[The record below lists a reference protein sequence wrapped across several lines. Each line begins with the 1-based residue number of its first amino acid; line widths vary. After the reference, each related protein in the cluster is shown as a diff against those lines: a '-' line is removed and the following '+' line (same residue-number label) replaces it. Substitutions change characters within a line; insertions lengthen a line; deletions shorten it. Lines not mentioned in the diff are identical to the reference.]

1 MRIVVLLLVIF
12 QSGLVLSSCATTT
25 TRPTPPENY
34 QGPIASEPVIRPGD
48 YWIYERGDST
58 RSKSTRMLS
67 NLQFPLWI
75 GKTWRYDTAAR
86 RPNQPPNTPAEIPA
100 WIDCSVAA
108 VNDVSVPAGSFRAF
122 QCECQCLIV
131 GGERFY
137 QEGCGAWTAWYAP
150 EAKNIVKMKGER
162 PTNSFEL
169 LEYKVSG
176 GAKVVRTIPDDGSE
190 NVPTS
195 LKEIVIVFDQ
205 PMSRAWNINCS
216 PAFFPDAPAGRTC
229 THGGTHWE
237 NERTFV
243 VQLTTGL
250 KPNQLYSFGVNPSVS
265 REQYDPKRTF
275 HGFTDSTP
283 VVSQR
288 FSFTTQP

>member
-1 MRIVVLLLVIF
+1 MRIVVLLLVIS
-12 QSGLVLSSCATTT
+12 QSGLVLNSCVTPTTQ
-25 TRPTPPENY
+25 PAPPADY
-34 QGPIASEPVIRPGD
+34 QGPIASEPAIRPGD

-58 RSKSTRMLS
+58 RTKSARMFS
-67 NLQFPLWI
+67 DLQFPLWI
-75 GKTWRYDTAAR
+75 GKTWRYDTVAR
-86 RPNQPPNTPAEIPA
+86 RRNQPLNAPAEIPA
-100 WIDCSVAA
+100 WVDCA
-108 VNDVSVPAGSFRAF
+108 VVGLNDISVPAGSFRAF

-150 EAKNIVKMKGER
+150 EAKNIVRMKGESPAR
-162 PTNSFEL
+162 AFEL
-169 LEYKVSG
+169 LEYKVDR
-176 GAKVVRTIPDDGSE
+176 AKVVRTIPDDGSE

-205 PMSRAWNINCS
+205 PMSRAWNLNCS

-237 NERTFV
+237 NDRTFV
-243 VQLTTGL
+243 VKLTTGL
-250 KPNQLYSFGVNPSVS
+250 APNQRYSFGVNPSVG
-265 REQYDPKRTF
+265 REQYELKRTF
-275 HGFTDSTP
+275 HGLTDSTP
-283 VVSQR
+283 VASQR